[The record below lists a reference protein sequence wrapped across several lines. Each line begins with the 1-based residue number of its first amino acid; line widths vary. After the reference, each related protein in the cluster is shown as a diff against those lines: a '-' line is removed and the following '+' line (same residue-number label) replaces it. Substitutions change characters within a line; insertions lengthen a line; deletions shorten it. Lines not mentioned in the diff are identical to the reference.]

1 MLGLARNLVIVS
13 ILIVAVFMFLKP
25 SDIARMGG
33 KSSESQTRVASSQSS
48 QRSSLTNQIV
58 LERHSDGHYY
68 VTAEV
73 EGVPVDFLVDTG
85 ASMIALTREDAE
97 RVGLRP
103 GDLNYTMRA
112 QTANGIALFA
122 PVTLEDVAIEQIE
135 IDDVRAAV
143 SRSHMGMS
151 LLGMSFL
158 GRLDGYQVEDG
169 NLILYW

>member
-1 MLGLARNLVIVS
+1 MFSLARNFVLLTV
-13 ILIVAVFMFLKP
+13 VAVVLVLVLRP
-25 SDIARMGG
+25 DEGVLERMQEPR
-33 KSSESQTRVASSQSS
+33 SEARVAAVKPQ
-48 QRSSLTNQIV
+48 QSSLTNQLV
-58 LERHSDGHYY
+58 LERGRDGHYY

-85 ASMIALTREDAE
+85 ASMIALTYEDAE
-97 RVGLRP
+97 RIGLRP
-103 GDLNYTMRA
+103 GQLDYSLRA
-112 QTANGIALFA
+112 QTANGVALFA
-122 PVTLEDVAIEQIE
+122 PVTLQDVAIEQIE

-143 SRSHMGMS
+143 AQSDMGMS

>member
-13 ILIVAVFMFLKP
+13 VLIVAAFMFLKP
-25 SDIARMGG
+25 SDIARIGG
-33 KSSESQTRVASSQSS
+33 KSSDGQARVASGKPNKG
-48 QRSSLTNQIV
+48 SSLTNQIV
-58 LERHSDGHYY
+58 LERHADGHYY

-85 ASMIALTREDAE
+85 ASMIALTHEDAE
-97 RVGLRP
+97 RIGLRP
-103 GDLNYTMRA
+103 SDLDYTLRA
-112 QTANGIALFA
+112 QTANGVALFA

-135 IDDVRAAV
+135 IDDVRGAV